1 MPSCSEVMSDF
12 DPQSSEP
19 PATRPPDE
27 SGRARHA
34 DRSTDGEYGLQPPPE
49 PRDATDRSHAQPTG
63 RAGPD
68 RPDGASPTR
77 PQSLDDLFVLV
88 TDQRRRR
95 LLSVLCDTDGPITV
109 SRLTRDIAA
118 RSDDVPSEGTKRAIE
133 ISLVH
138 DHLPRLASMDLVT
151 YDRDRRRVRTTAAF
165 ARSKSRLRS
174 LVRAGEDVAGSPD

>member
-1 MPSCSEVMSDF
+1 MSDF

-19 PATRPPDE
+19 PTTPPPDE
-27 SGRARHA
+27 SGPSRHA
-34 DRSTDGEYGLQPPPE
+34 DRSSDGEVDQQPPSAYH
-49 PRDATDRSHAQPTG
+49 DALDESNARPTG

-68 RPDGASPTR
+68 RPDGASPTQ
-77 PQSLDDLFVLV
+77 PGSLDDLFVLV
-88 TDQRRRR
+88 TDRRRRR

-109 SRLTRDIAA
+109 SQLTREIAA
-118 RSDDVPSEGTKRAIE
+118 RSDGAPSEGTERAIE

-165 ARSKSRLRS
+165 ARINSRLRS
-174 LVRAGEDVAGSPD
+174 LVRAGEDVARSPE